1 MAINVNNISAIAHPT
16 FTRREALLK
25 DMPLFIG
32 LSRKDLEEAIKLIHY
47 NRKHYK
53 KGAAIASEGTP
64 CESLFFISE
73 GWIRI
78 VTESDNHAYRLE
90 ETMQA
95 PAIIEPDK
103 LFGMTTSFHSTYIA
117 HTTCEVLEVSKDEIM
132 RLIEQYLI
140 VRLNLLNIICRK
152 TQHLEHLPWT
162 ACTDNA
168 TSAIT
173 AFIKSHVHYPAG
185 RKVMYIKM
193 AQLAKELGYGRLEIS
208 KALNSLADAERI
220 ILKRGIIE
228 IPALQLL

>member
-1 MAINVNNISAIAHPT
+1 MATNVNNISAIAHPT

-117 HTTCEVLEVSKDEIM
+117 HTTCEVMEMSKDEIM
-132 RLIEQYLI
+132 KLMEHYLI
-140 VRLNLLNIICRK
+140 VRLNLLNIICHIL
-152 TQHLEHLPWT
+152 HLMH
-162 ACTDNA
+162 
-168 TSAIT
+168 
-173 AFIKSHVHYPAG
+173 
-185 RKVMYIKM
+185 
-193 AQLAKELGYGRLEIS
+193 
-208 KALNSLADAERI
+208 
-220 ILKRGIIE
+220 
-228 IPALQLL
+228 